1 MPDSRSVP
9 IPRELVDHAMQV
21 VGATSLYQFSKLV
34 AGGAMHNI
42 YKKQTGSPRTL
53 AKIKAVIAGEKIEP
67 ENKEPRRR
75 RRKRRASQLPAV
87 VHLQEH
93 QPHSAAD
100 GGVILMIKVAHTDAA
115 PVRALLAACGYEFQ
129 QVKH

>member
-9 IPRELVDHAMQV
+9 IPRELVDQAMQV

-34 AGGAMHNI
+34 AGGAMHSI
-42 YKKQTGSPRTL
+42 YKKQTGSPSTL

-93 QPHSAAD
+93 SAAD